1 MLNVMTCMKQGEKT
15 DSILERYVHLS
26 TPREG
31 ISMKSERSFREK
43 QWYTLLLGA
52 VPIGVIVGLAALA
65 FVTCM
70 RFGTFVLW
78 TMLARSLGITHATEN
93 PWFILSVTSIGGLLV
108 GLCTALFRA
117 GGEVHLLQELQQEGR
132 IAYRKV
138 PGTLLTALVSL
149 VFGASVGPEG
159 PLLDLGAGIGSFL
172 ADRLQLAVEQARVL
186 TYTAASAV
194 FGAFFD
200 SPFGSAFLA
209 LELPHAQKRRFYRLL
224 FPGIVASIMTYGLFL
239 LLAGGTLGSE
249 FTFPP
254 YPGFR
259 FLYLLYAIPLGV
271 VGAGAGIL
279 FIYLFRELH
288 YLMHPLEHHPVLRG
302 IIGGVAFGL
311 IAMHFPLVLFSGE
324 QQLETLLHLGLH
336 LGVFTLLL
344 LGLLKMVVTCL
355 CLNTGFFG
363 GRIFPSFFAGGA
375 LGMAISLLFPTIPL
389 VVCMLCVLSALAVS
403 IMKIPVSMALIV
415 SALIQPGLAPVISIA
430 IMVSYLLTVNIP
442 LLPTQE
448 EQQRSLLLTL
458 IARVHPRPQMAA
470 ED

>member
-1 MLNVMTCMKQGEKT
+1 MLRVMICMKRGRT
-15 DSILERYVHLS
+15 SDCILERDIHLS
-26 TPREG
+26 APQEGTP
-31 ISMKSERSFREK
+31 MKNERFFREK

-52 VPIGVIVGLAALA
+52 VPVGIIVGLAALA
-65 FVTCM
+65 FLTCV
-70 RFGTFVLW
+70 RFGTFGLW
-78 TMLARSLGITHATEN
+78 TMLAGTLGIAHATEN

-108 GLCTALFRA
+108 GFCAAFFRA

-132 IAYRKV
+132 IAFRKV
-138 PGTLLTALVSL
+138 PGTLFTALISL

-172 ADRLQLAVEQARVL
+172 ADRFRLAVEQARVL
-186 TYTAASAV
+186 TYMAGSAV

-200 SPFGSAFLA
+200 SPCGSAFLA
-209 LELPHAQKRRFYRLL
+209 LELPHAQNRRFYHLL

-254 YPGFR
+254 YQGFR

-271 VGAGAGIL
+271 VGASAGVL

-288 YLMHPLEHHPVLRG
+288 YLMLPLEHHPVLRG
-302 IIGGVAFGL
+302 VIGGVVLGL

-324 QQLETLLHLGLH
+324 QQLETLLQTGLH
-336 LGVFTLLL
+336 LGFSTLLL

-375 LGMAISLLFPTIPL
+375 LGMAVYLLFPAIPL

-403 IMKIPVSMALIV
+403 IMKIPISMTLIV
-415 SALIQPGLAPVISIA
+415 GALIQPGLAPVIAIA
-430 IMVSYLLTVNIP
+430 IMVSYLLIVNLP
-442 LLPTQE
+442 LLPIQE
-448 EQQRSLLLTL
+448 EQQRSFLLTL
-458 IARVHPRPQMAA
+458 IARVHPRPQMAV

>member
-1 MLNVMTCMKQGEKT
+1 MKH
-15 DSILERYVHLS
+15 ERF
-26 TPREG
+26 
-31 ISMKSERSFREK
+31 FREK
-43 QWYTLLLGA
+43 RWYTLLFGA
-52 VPIGVIVGLAALA
+52 VPVGIIVGLAALA

-70 RFGTFVLW
+70 RLGTLGLW
-78 TMLARSLGITHATEN
+78 TTLAGALGIAHAMEQ
-93 PWFILSVTSIGGLLV
+93 PWFILGVTSIGGLLV
-108 GLCTALFRA
+108 GLCTAFFRA

-132 IAYRKV
+132 IDFRKV

-172 ADRLQLAVEQARVL
+172 AERLRQPAEQARVL

-209 LELPHAQKRRFYRLL
+209 LELPHAQSTRFYRLL

-239 LLAGGTLGSE
+239 LLAGGTLGGE

-254 YPGFR
+254 YPGFH
-259 FLYLLYAIPLGV
+259 FLYLLYAIPLGI
-271 VGAGAGIL
+271 VGAGAGIM

-288 YLMHPLEHHPVLRG
+288 YLMRPLERRPVLRG
-302 IIGGVAFGL
+302 IIGGVVFGL
-311 IAMHFPLVLFSGE
+311 LAMHFPLILFSGE
-324 QQLETLLHLGLH
+324 QQLETLLHTGLRLGL
-336 LGVFTLLL
+336 FSLLL
-344 LGLLKMVVTCL
+344 LGFLKIVVTCL
-355 CLNTGFFG
+355 CLNAGFFG

-375 LGMAISLLFPTIPL
+375 LGMAIYLLFPAIPL

-403 IMKIPVSMALIV
+403 IMKIPVSMTLIV
-415 SALIQPGLAPVISIA
+415 GALIQPGLAPVISIA
-430 IMVSYLLTVNIP
+430 IMVSFLLTVNIP
-442 LLPTQE
+442 LLPTHE

-458 IARVHPRPQMAA
+458 LARVRPQPEMAA
-470 ED
+470 GE